1 MWLENIGFRY
11 LVKYINKMVLIM
23 IMDDKEASK
32 KAKECLKERR
42 KFKSIKDL
50 GLIKIEKHELSDGR
64 WKFILSFY
72 LENKT
77 KKYLVE
83 IGDKTGK
90 CLKFEP
96 LH

>member
-1 MWLENIGFRY
+1 
-11 LVKYINKMVLIM
+11 M

-64 WKFILSFY
+64 WKFILSFS
-72 LENKT
+72 LENEP